1 MGISLASQFTPFIKC
16 ALSRRK
22 QGSSPLGSANR
33 VKHLYRTRTICFC
46 IQKAIAIAACV
57 RVLGT
62 PLFQKWCV
70 AKDRPQAD
78 CSRQGADVIE
88 DAFVASSNLAP
99 AIACFHSRRRGF
111 LKQ

>member
-1 MGISLASQFTPFIKC
+1 PRVHGAT
-16 ALSRRK
+16 SR
-22 QGSSPLGSANR
+22 
-33 VKHLYRTRTICFC
+33 
-46 IQKAIAIAACV
+46 QKAIAIAACV

-99 AIACFHSRRRGF
+99 AIACFHSSPAGLPQAINHYRGDASLRRNCSMAKRTDVGHGS
-111 LKQ
+111 